1 MPNIEP
7 ISDLRNY
14 TEILKQVDESGRA
27 YPTLNGQGEYE
38 NLTTVE
44 IDKLDRYWTAY
55 TFITKLKKAEERA
68 NKEGWISADDVEKEL
83 ELSD

>member
-7 ISDLRNY
+7 ILDLRNY
-14 TEILKQVDESGRA
+14 TETLKQVDESGRD
-27 YPTLNGQGEYE
+27 YLTQNGQSEYE
-38 NLTTVE
+38 NLTTAE
-44 IDKLDRYWTAY
+44 IDKLDCYRAAY